1 MTGKSRYPGIR
12 AFEEDEQFLFF
23 GRNDEIRRLHAQVT
37 ANTLVVVFAKS
48 GIGKSSLLNAGLLP
62 LLDYDRYRSVKVRFQ
77 NTAVSPTDA
86 LKNELKNYLN
96 AAELSEQTGHS
107 PQSAPLWEYL
117 RACRFERYEAPATP
131 VLVFD
136 QFEEFFEH
144 PAAERQRFVSEI
156 ADLVNNRLPKRLLEN
171 RSENLAGYT
180 PVPVKV
186 VFAIRSDRV
195 SLLHELSADIP
206 DILQNRFELR
216 PLGRAAAREAI
227 VRPAAFVGRELDTP
241 PFSYAPSAL
250 NLILDALE
258 NKNAEVESFQLQL
271 VCQYIEKQL
280 AKGAADPARPVDES
294 VFGGEEGIQNIL
306 QNYYEDTLAELPD
319 ADRALARDFIERGL
333 IVGGRRVGV
342 TEGVEREVWRIEPDL
357 LKKLLDTRLVRA
369 EITHLGKSYEI
380 SHDALVEPIVR
391 SFKAREAERL
401 EAEKARLEQEAVEQ
415 RRIADQE
422 RRFKEKAENDARRA
436 RIFSALSLLFL
447 LLTLAIGFFSLH
459 NARDSFIKQ
468 GDGKLANQQYSEA
481 MDLYE
486 QVLDNDLFRL
496 TLYDHRSLE
505 SQRDSALHMKGIQ
518 GTVLEGDTLY
528 FKGDYYEAL
537 RKYELA
543 ERSGYPNLEEKIK
556 RTDDIRRRD
565 LDIYRRKAF
574 IFEEAIGPDPR
585 NDDGATREACAY
597 YCLAFRLDP
606 ESAELKEKVEKLGCR
621 CGK

>member
-77 NTAVSPTDA
+77 NTSVSPTDA

-96 AAELSEQTGHS
+96 AAELSAQTGHS
-107 PQSAPLWEYL
+107 PESAPLWEYL

-171 RSENLAGYT
+171 RSESLAWYR

-241 PFSYAPSAL
+241 PFSYVPAAL
-250 NLILDALE
+250 GLILDALE

-280 AKGAADPARPVDES
+280 AKGAADPARPVDET
-294 VFGGEEGIQNIL
+294 VFGGAEGIQNIL
-306 QNYYEDTLAELPD
+306 QNYYEDTLAELPE
-319 ADRALARDFIERGL
+319 AERALARDFIERGL
-333 IVGGRRVGV
+333 IVGGRRVGA
-342 TEGVEREVWRIEPDL
+342 TEGVERELWRIEPDL
-357 LKKLLDTRLVRA
+357 LKKLLDTRLIRA

-401 EAEKARLEQEAVEQ
+401 EAEKARLEQEAAEQ
-415 RRIADQE
+415 RRIAEQE

-436 RIFSALSLLFL
+436 RLFSALSLLLL
-447 LLTLAIGFFSLH
+447 LLTLAIGFFSLQ
-459 NARDSFIKQ
+459 NARDNFIKQ
-468 GDGKLANQQYSEA
+468 GNDKFSSQQYSEA
-481 MDLYE
+481 ADLYE
-486 QVLDNDLFRL
+486 QVLDNDLFRF
-496 TLYDHRSLE
+496 TLYDRRHLE
-505 SQRDSALHMKGIQ
+505 SLRDSAFQMKSVQ
-518 GTVLEGDTLY
+518 SFVLEGDSLY
-528 FKGDYYEAL
+528 FGEKYWDALQQYERAQ
-537 RKYELA
+537 
-543 ERSGYPNLEEKIK
+543 RSGYQNLDEKIR
-556 RTDDIRRRD
+556 RTDVIRSRT
-565 LDIYRRKAF
+565 LEIYRRKAF
-574 IFEEAIGPDPR
+574 IFEEAIDPR
-585 NDDGATREACAY
+585 NDDGARELACDY
-597 YCLAFRLDP
+597 YCLALGLDP
-606 ESAELKEKVEKLGCR
+606 QSAELKEKVERLGCGCR
-621 CGK
+621 